1 MDSFLLIS
9 KMTLKELIR
18 DKVLYYVFGCSIA
31 VLMFSL
37 FLGDM
42 ALYNKDYVIQSI
54 SMLALSL
61 GGLFLSIFAGNSVL
75 HKEIQTRTIL
85 VVFSRPIGRR
95 SWLWGRFLGIWT
107 IVGLQI
113 LLMGAMML
121 YLTDGKSFVVSFQA
135 LWLLACEQAILIAAV
150 CLFAVL
156 SSPGLAPMFIVGI
169 YTAGHLASGLEKHL
183 QSSQALGG
191 DAFPSWMV
199 EIIQYLKWILPPF
212 DKFQVAGNLVHNQV
226 ISSEVMLWN
235 SLTAFTYVVVLM
247 LIAGVAINKRDFS

>member
-1 MDSFLLIS
+1 
-9 KMTLKELIR
+9 MTLKELIR
-18 DKVLYYVFGCSIA
+18 DKVLYYVLGCSVA

-75 HKEIQTRTIL
+75 HKEIQSRTIL
-85 VVFSRPIGRR
+85 VVFSRPIGRS
-95 SWLWGRFLGIWT
+95 SWLWGRFLGIWVV
-107 IVGLQI
+107 VGLQI
-113 LLMGAMML
+113 ILMGAMML
-121 YLTDGKSFVVSFQA
+121 YLTEGKSIAVSLQA

-169 YTAGHLASGLEKHL
+169 YMSGHLATGLEKHL
-183 QSSQALGG
+183 QSAQALGG
-191 DAFPSWMV
+191 QAFPGWLVDS
-199 EIIQYLKWILPPF
+199 IQYIKWVLPPF
-212 DKFQVAGNLVHNQV
+212 EKFQVAGNLVHNQV
-226 ISSEVMLWN
+226 ISTDVMLWN

-247 LIAGVAINKRDFS
+247 LLAGVAINKRDFS